1 MLENGSYLRLNI
13 IQTDNMADKV
23 FRLLL
28 NSTYEE
34 SEKVPDFTSDIQK
47 KSNLTDETT
56 GNLMLLLSEAVTNA
70 IVHGN
75 KLDASKQVIAE
86 VQIEPDKVI
95 STVKDNGEGFDPAVT
110 KDPLAE
116 ENLLKE
122 GGRGVFLI
130 HELAD
135 SVEYLENGTKIR
147 FVIKREG

>member
-1 MLENGSYLRLNI
+1 
-13 IQTDNMADKV
+13 MADKV

-86 VQIEPDKVI
+86 VQIEPEKVI
-95 STVKDNGEGFDPAVT
+95 STVKDHGEGFDPAAT

-130 HELAD
+130 HEIAD

-147 FVIKREG
+147 FVIKRKA